1 MKRGL
6 APLLRTLTVLVALL
20 PSVALADT
28 TGQASV
34 IDGDTIE
41 IHGQRI
47 RLHGI
52 DAPESGQLCM
62 AAGQRWRCGQRAAR
76 PSPTRSAGVLSR
88 ARAVIA
94 TAMGVSS
101 RSAGLLAKT

>member
-1 MKRGL
+1 M
-6 APLLRTLTVLVALL
+6 LRTIAVLVALL
-20 PSVALADT
+20 PALALADV

-52 DAPESGQLCM
+52 DAPELAQTCWNENVVILG
-62 AAGQRWRCGQRAAR
+62 
-76 PSPTRSAGVLSR
+76 LS
-88 ARAVIA
+88 VE
-94 TAMGVSS
+94 
-101 RSAGLLAKT
+101 